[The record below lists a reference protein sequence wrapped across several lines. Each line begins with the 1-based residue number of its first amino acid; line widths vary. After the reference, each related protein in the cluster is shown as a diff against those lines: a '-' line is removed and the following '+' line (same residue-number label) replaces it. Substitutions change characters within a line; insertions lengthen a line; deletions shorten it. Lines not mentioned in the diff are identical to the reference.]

1 MSCIEAIEKTKIV
14 TVIRGVYGKDL
25 ENLLSAL
32 FDEGIRAAEITF
44 DQSGA
49 VKDEETA
56 REIKAAVKQ
65 MSGKMHIG
73 AGTVLY
79 ENQVNLACGAGA
91 EYIVSPDTNEKIIS
105 LTKKMGMISVPGALT
120 PTEAQTAFSA
130 GADFVKLFPAG
141 CMGKEYLKA
150 VALPLSHIKF
160 LAVGGINA
168 GEIKDYLA
176 CGAAGFGISSGI
188 VDKKLIAQGDFN
200 AVARRAR
207 EYIEEA
213 KG

>member
-32 FDEGIRAAEITF
+32 FDGGIRAAEITF
-44 DQSGA
+44 DQSGE

-79 ENQVNLACGAGA
+79 EKQVNLACGADA

-105 LTKKMGMISVPGALT
+105 LTKDKGRVSIPGALT
-120 PTEAQTAFSA
+120 PTEAQTAHAA

-168 GEIKDYLA
+168 SEIKDYLA

>member
-32 FDEGIRAAEITF
+32 FDGGIRAAEITF
-44 DQSGA
+44 DQSGT

-79 ENQVNLACGAGA
+79 EKQVNLAGGAGA
-91 EYIVSPDTNEKIIS
+91 EYIVSPDTNERIIR
-105 LTKKMGMISVPGALT
+105 LTKDKGMVSIPGALT

-160 LAVGGINA
+160 LAVGGINT

-200 AVARRAR
+200 AVARHAR

>member
-1 MSCIEAIEKTKIV
+1 MSCIDVIEKTKIV

-25 ENLLSAL
+25 DNLLSAL
-32 FDEGIRAAEITF
+32 FDGGIRAAELTF
-44 DQSGA
+44 DQSGR
-49 VKDEETA
+49 VSDEETA
-56 REIKAAVKQ
+56 REIALAVRK

-79 ENQVNLACGAGA
+79 EKQVRLAYEAGA
-91 EYIVSPDTNEKIIS
+91 EYVVSPDTNEKIICI
-105 LTKKMGMISVPGALT
+105 TKKTGMVSVPEAFT
-120 PTEAQTAFSA
+120 PTEAQAAYAA

-150 VALPLSHIKF
+150 IAQPLSHIKF

-168 GEIKDYLA
+168 VDIKEYLA
-176 CGAAGFGISSGI
+176 CGAAGFGISGGI
-188 VDKKLIAQGDFN
+188 IDKQLIAEGNFGE
-200 AVARRAR
+200 VALRAR
-207 EYIEEA
+207 EYIEAA

>member
-32 FDEGIRAAEITF
+32 FDGGIRAAEITF

-79 ENQVNLACGAGA
+79 EKQLNLACGAEA
-91 EYIVSPDTNEKIIS
+91 EYIVSPDTNEKIIR
-105 LTKKMGMISVPGALT
+105 LTKDKGMVSIPGALT

-150 VALPLSHIKF
+150 VARPLSHIKF
-160 LAVGGINA
+160 LAVGGINT

-200 AVARRAR
+200 AVARHAR

>member
-32 FDEGIRAAEITF
+32 FDGGIRAAEITF
-44 DQSGA
+44 DQSGT

-79 ENQVNLACGAGA
+79 EKQVN
-91 EYIVSPDTNEKIIS
+91 
-105 LTKKMGMISVPGALT
+105 
-120 PTEAQTAFSA
+120 
-130 GADFVKLFPAG
+130 
-141 CMGKEYLKA
+141 
-150 VALPLSHIKF
+150 
-160 LAVGGINA
+160 
-168 GEIKDYLA
+168 LA

-200 AVARRAR
+200 AVARHAR

>member
-32 FDEGIRAAEITF
+32 FDGGIRAAEITF

-79 ENQVNLACGAGA
+79 EKQVNLACGADA

-105 LTKKMGMISVPGALT
+105 LTKDKGRVSIPGALT

-168 GEIKDYLA
+168 SEIKDYLA

>member
-14 TVIRGVYGKDL
+14 TVIRGVCGKDL

-32 FDEGIRAAEITF
+32 FDGGIRAAEITF

-56 REIKAAVKQ
+56 REIEAAAKQ

-91 EYIVSPDTNEKIIS
+91 EYIVSPDTNEKIIR
-105 LTKKMGMISVPGALT
+105 LTKDKGMVSIPGALT

-176 CGAAGFGISSGI
+176 GGAAGFGISSGI